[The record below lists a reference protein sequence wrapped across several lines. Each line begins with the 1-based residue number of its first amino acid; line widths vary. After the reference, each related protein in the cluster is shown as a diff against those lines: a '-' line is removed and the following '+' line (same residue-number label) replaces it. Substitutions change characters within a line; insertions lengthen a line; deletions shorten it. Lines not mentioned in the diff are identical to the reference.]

1 MCITKG
7 RKSLFSRHV
16 KLWDLTVF
24 ALFIFRNECYL
35 PVLFPKIKIYVIDP
49 DWIFFGHI
57 FLGDLEVGG
66 EVIIK
71 TQTVTVSKDQI
82 LPQTMAGGPA
92 MEAQETGR

>member
-1 MCITKG
+1 MNVM
-7 RKSLFSRHV
+7 SLFCFQRSRYTSSIQTEFFLV
-16 KLWDLTVF
+16 
-24 ALFIFRNECYL
+24 IF
-35 PVLFPKIKIYVIDP
+35 
-49 DWIFFGHI
+49 
-57 FLGDLEVGG
+57 FLGDLEVDG

>member
-1 MCITKG
+1 MNII
-7 RKSLFSRHV
+7 SLFCFQRSRYTSSIQTEFFLV
-16 KLWDLTVF
+16 
-24 ALFIFRNECYL
+24 IF
-35 PVLFPKIKIYVIDP
+35 
-49 DWIFFGHI
+49 
-57 FLGDLEVGG
+57 FLGDLEVDG

>member
-1 MCITKG
+1 MLCLYFEMNVI
-7 RKSLFSRHV
+7 SLFCFQRSRYTSSIQTKFFLV
-16 KLWDLTVF
+16 
-24 ALFIFRNECYL
+24 IF
-35 PVLFPKIKIYVIDP
+35 
-49 DWIFFGHI
+49 
-57 FLGDLEVGG
+57 FLGDLEVDG

>member
-1 MCITKG
+1 MLSPSSVSKDQDI
-7 RKSLFSRHV
+7 RHRSRLFFFLV
-16 KLWDLTVF
+16 
-24 ALFIFRNECYL
+24 IF
-35 PVLFPKIKIYVIDP
+35 
-49 DWIFFGHI
+49 
-57 FLGDLEVGG
+57 FLGDLEVDG

>member
-1 MCITKG
+1 MLSPCSVFKDQDI
-7 RKSLFSRHV
+7 RHRSR
-16 KLWDLTVF
+16 L
-24 ALFIFRNECYL
+24 Y
-35 PVLFPKIKIYVIDP
+35 
-49 DWIFFGHI
+49 FFGLI
-57 FLGDLEVGG
+57 FLGDLEVDG

>member
-1 MCITKG
+1 M
-7 RKSLFSRHV
+7 
-16 KLWDLTVF
+16 F

-35 PVLFPKIKIYVIDP
+35 PLLFSKIKICVIDP
-49 DWIFFGHI
+49 DCIFFCHI
-57 FLGDLEVGG
+57 FLGDLEVDG

-82 LPQTMAGGPA
+82 LPQTIAGGPA

>member
-1 MCITKG
+1 MNVI
-7 RKSLFSRHV
+7 SLFCFQRSRYTSSIQ
-16 KLWDLTVF
+16 TVF
-24 ALFIFRNECYL
+24 
-35 PVLFPKIKIYVIDP
+35 
-49 DWIFFGHI
+49 FFCHI
-57 FLGDLEVGG
+57 FLGDLEVDG

>member
-1 MCITKG
+1 MLSPCSVSKDQDI
-7 RKSLFSRHV
+7 RHRSR
-16 KLWDLTVF
+16 LYFFF
-24 ALFIFRNECYL
+24 A
-35 PVLFPKIKIYVIDP
+35 
-49 DWIFFGHI
+49 HI
-57 FLGDLEVGG
+57 FLGDLEVDG

>member
-1 MCITKG
+1 MNVI
-7 RKSLFSRHV
+7 SLFCFQRSRYTSSIQTEFFLV
-16 KLWDLTVF
+16 
-24 ALFIFRNECYL
+24 IF
-35 PVLFPKIKIYVIDP
+35 
-49 DWIFFGHI
+49 
-57 FLGDLEVGG
+57 FLGDLGVDG

>member
-1 MCITKG
+1 MNVI
-7 RKSLFSRHV
+7 SLFCLQRSRYT
-16 KLWDLTVF
+16 LSILTEFFLV
-24 ALFIFRNECYL
+24 IF
-35 PVLFPKIKIYVIDP
+35 
-49 DWIFFGHI
+49 
-57 FLGDLEVGG
+57 FLGDLEVDG

>member
-1 MCITKG
+1 MLSPSSVSKDQDI
-7 RKSLFSRHV
+7 RHRSRLF
-16 KLWDLTVF
+16 
-24 ALFIFRNECYL
+24 
-35 PVLFPKIKIYVIDP
+35 
-49 DWIFFGHI
+49 FFGHI
-57 FLGDLEVGG
+57 FLGDLEVDG

>member
-1 MCITKG
+1 M
-7 RKSLFSRHV
+7 
-16 KLWDLTVF
+16 F
-24 ALFIFRNECYL
+24 ALFIFRNEYYL

-49 DWIFFGHI
+49 DCIFFFGHI
-57 FLGDLEVGG
+57 FLGDLEVDG

-82 LPQTMAGGPA
+82 LSQTMAGGPA

>member
-1 MCITKG
+1 MNVI
-7 RKSLFSRHV
+7 SLFCFQRSRYTSSIQTEFFLV
-16 KLWDLTVF
+16 
-24 ALFIFRNECYL
+24 IF
-35 PVLFPKIKIYVIDP
+35 
-49 DWIFFGHI
+49 
-57 FLGDLEVGG
+57 FLGDLEVDG

>member
-1 MCITKG
+1 MNVI
-7 RKSLFSRHV
+7 SLFCFQRSRYTSSIQTKFFLV
-16 KLWDLTVF
+16 
-24 ALFIFRNECYL
+24 IF
-35 PVLFPKIKIYVIDP
+35 
-49 DWIFFGHI
+49 
-57 FLGDLEVGG
+57 FLGDLEVDG